1 MPAFNPG
8 HRAGRLWLGILLYLA
23 GLSAC
28 GFHLQS
34 SMQAFAGQ
42 NIWIVR
48 SAPDRVVIADLISG
62 IQARGLVPAKSR
74 AAADRML
81 AVSNFAL
88 TRKVAALNSLARPSE
103 YELLATARFQMFSAA
118 GKELYA
124 GDVQA
129 SRIYSRVASNL
140 LAGSREEAVIRAE
153 LRQYL
158 IEQILT
164 RASIQEAALHQTG
177 LQVP

>member
-1 MPAFNPG
+1 MNLG
-8 HRAGRLWLGILLYLA
+8 HRSSHLWPGILLCLA

-34 SMQAFAGQ
+34 SMQAFAGK
-42 NIWIVR
+42 NIWIAR
-48 SAPDRVVIADLISG
+48 SAPDSVVITDLTSS
-62 IQARGLVPAKSR
+62 IQARGLAIAKSR
-74 AAADRML
+74 AAADRIL
-81 AVSNFAL
+81 AVSNFSL

-103 YELLATARFQMFSAA
+103 YELFATARFQIFSAA
-118 GKELYA
+118 GEELYA

-129 SRIYSRVASNL
+129 SRIYTRVASNL
-140 LAGSREEAVIRAE
+140 LAGSQEEAVIRAE

-164 RASIQEAALHQTG
+164 RANIQEAALHQTDI
-177 LQVP
+177 QAP